1 MTFLFLLTGFAI
13 GYSVANDFN
22 KKETWAADYQ
32 INKLNNTIKD
42 LKTQLAMAKKVNETG
57 LLSLPGPISDL
68 IPND

>member
-42 LKTQLAMAKKVNETG
+42 LKIQLAAAKKVNETG